1 MLKDVY
7 NVELVDRSFGSCGY
21 NAAKKPRLD
30 SSKTLLDNMGHL
42 IPIYVLSDA
51 SKNRLFNGII
61 RRVNILFSIYG
72 FYRKCLKIRIV
83 LFLCNIH
90 SCNYLLMA
98 VFFY

>member
-42 IPIYVLSDA
+42 IPIYP
-51 SKNRLFNGII
+51 
-61 RRVNILFSIYG
+61 
-72 FYRKCLKIRIV
+72 
-83 LFLCNIH
+83 
-90 SCNYLLMA
+90 
-98 VFFY
+98 